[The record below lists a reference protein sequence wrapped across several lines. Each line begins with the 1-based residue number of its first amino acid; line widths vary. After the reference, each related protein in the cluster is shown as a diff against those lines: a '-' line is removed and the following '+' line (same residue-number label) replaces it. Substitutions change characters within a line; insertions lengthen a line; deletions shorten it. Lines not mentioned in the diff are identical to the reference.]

1 MEKAKQEPSIGG
13 DFAWIFTAWNHN
25 ENGVEP
31 DGATSPRKVGIAVNA
46 PTLQENQHFHRRNS
60 CTSGEL
66 DFTGNS
72 IIHPYIFLPV
82 HSPDIV
88 LQTSMREMS
97 RQVRDVR
104 SQLEEDENLK
114 VLMASLRGA
123 NLSDADFA
131 DSSVQMR
138 LVNVVDAGDGEALP
152 LEYDPEL
159 IEEYWSRRPV
169 AVVSR
174 VFQLLSEY
182 LLRPKQ
188 RYTSRYK

>member
-1 MEKAKQEPSIGG
+1 
-13 DFAWIFTAWNHN
+13 
-25 ENGVEP
+25 
-31 DGATSPRKVGIAVNA
+31 
-46 PTLQENQHFHRRNS
+46 
-60 CTSGEL
+60 
-66 DFTGNS
+66 
-72 IIHPYIFLPV
+72 
-82 HSPDIV
+82 
-88 LQTSMREMS
+88 MREMS